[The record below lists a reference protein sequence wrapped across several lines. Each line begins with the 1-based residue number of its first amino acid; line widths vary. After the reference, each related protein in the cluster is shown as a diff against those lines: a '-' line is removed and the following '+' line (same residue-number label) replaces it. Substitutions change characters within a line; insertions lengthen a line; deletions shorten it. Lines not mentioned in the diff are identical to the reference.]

1 MHANPPSRRSRGRS
15 ERPVPGSGVNG
26 PRRRTNS
33 VIPASQGAPA
43 TGTQLAW
50 RIALVD
56 DQEIV
61 RRGLAELIGS
71 NARFEVVA
79 EASSAEEALDSFSHR
94 EIDLVLVDLILGDGP
109 DGIQLTKAIKADFP
123 LLPVLVL
130 SGRDETLF
138 AERALLAGAS
148 GYLMKEEAV
157 GVLLDAIDTA
167 IAGGV
172 WVSPAMSE
180 RLLPE
185 GLRPLRDPSEIVDP
199 WSQSLIGELVHGNR
213 TVAGISRALGANHM
227 SVERGLDVLM
237 EKLGLLSR
245 AGLYLY
251 VQAMEPT
258 HGG

>member
-1 MHANPPSRRSRGRS
+1 MS
-15 ERPVPGSGVNG
+15 
-26 PRRRTNS
+26 
-33 VIPASQGAPA
+33 ASAP
-43 TGTQLAW
+43 QLPW
-50 RIALVD
+50 RIAIVD

-79 EASSAEEALDSFSHR
+79 EASSAERALETFAAH
-94 EIDLVLVDLILGDGP
+94 EVDLVLVDLILGDGP

-123 LLPVLVL
+123 QLPVLVL

-157 GVLLDAIDTA
+157 EVLLEAIDNA

-180 RLLPE
+180 RLLPHTLSLNASPAVSLDE
-185 GLRPLRDPSEIVDP
+185 SSHGLIRELRR
-199 WSQSLIGELVHGNR
+199 GNR
-213 TVAGISRALGANHM
+213 TVAGISRALGSNHM
-227 SVERGLDVLM
+227 TVERGLDVLM
-237 EKLGLLSR
+237 EQFGLPSR

-251 VQAMEPT
+251 VERMKPPT
-258 HGG
+258 SGSGQTHYDGFPNH